1 MSNPLLDT
9 EGLPAF
15 SAIRPDH
22 VEPAIDALLAE
33 NRARLNAILEG
44 PAPPSWDTVVAPQEA
59 MDDRLSNAWSP
70 VSHLNA
76 VMNNDALR
84 EAYNACLPKLTAYT
98 TEVGQNSK
106 LAEAYKAVR
115 ARKDFDALSPA
126 QQKTVDNAIR
136 DFHLSGV
143 DLPADEKERYREIAS
158 RLSALSAKFE
168 ENVMDATNA
177 WQKHVENEA
186 ELVGLPE
193 STLAVARQ
201 GAERNDKDGYLLTL
215 DFPCFFG
222 VLAHCDNRALREEM
236 YTAFGTRASDQ
247 GPHAGQWDNTE
258 IMEEILALRHEKS
271 QLLGFAN
278 YAGLSLATKMA
289 DSTDQVTGFLLDL
302 ATRAKPQAEKELAA
316 LREYAKD
323 ELGLDELHP
332 WDTTWATEK
341 LRQARYQL
349 SQEDLRPYFSADRVK
364 AGLFQV
370 VERLYGVKIVENTE
384 AVDTW
389 HEDVKFYEIHN
400 PDGSVRGQFY
410 TDLYARA
417 KKRGGAWM
425 DVCRMRRAQG
435 NDTQIPVAYL
445 TCNFTPSVGG
455 KPALLTHGEVETLFH
470 EFGHGLHHMLTR
482 VDCAAVSG
490 IAGVPWDAVELPSQ
504 FMENWCWE
512 REALDL
518 FAVHVDTGERIPDDL
533 YQRMQAAKNF
543 QSAMQMVRQ
552 LEFSLFDFRLHADY
566 DQATGPRIFEILDQ
580 VRDQVSV
587 MKPPAWHRF
596 PHSFGHIF
604 AGGYAAGYYSYKWA
618 EVLSADAFSRFE
630 EEGIFNQQTGR
641 DFLENIL
648 EKGGSEDLMELYV
661 AFRGREPQI
670 DALLRHHGLAA

>member
-9 EGLPAF
+9 HGLPPF
-15 SAIRPDH
+15 SAIRPEH
-22 VEPAIDALLAE
+22 VEPAIDHLIADNRQALETLLDE
-33 NRARLNAILEG
+33 TTS
-44 PAPPSWDTVVAPQEA
+44 PSWDNLIEPLED
-59 MDDRLSNAWSP
+59 MEDRISKAWSP

-76 VMNNDALR
+76 VMNNDELR
-84 EAYNACLPKLTAYT
+84 AAYNACLPKLTAYS
-98 TEVGQNSK
+98 TELGQNTR
-106 LAEAYKAVR
+106 LAEACKQVR
-115 ARKDFDALSPA
+115 AREDFAQLNAA
-126 QQKTVDNAIR
+126 QQRTVDNAIR

-143 DLPADEKERYREIAS
+143 DLPADKKERYREIAS

-177 WQKHVENEA
+177 WHKLVANET

-201 GAERNDKDGYLLTL
+201 AAERDGKNGYLLTL

-222 VLAHCDNRALREEM
+222 VLAHCDNRGLREEM

-247 GPHAGQWDNTE
+247 GPHAGRWDNSA
-258 IMEEILALRHEKS
+258 IMDEILALRHEKA
-271 QLLGFAN
+271 QLLGFSN
-278 YAGLSLATKMA
+278 YAELSLATKMA
-289 DSTDQVTGFLLDL
+289 DSTAQVIGFLEDL
-302 ATRAKPQAEKELAA
+302 ADKAKPQAGAELDA
-316 LREYAKD
+316 LRKYARE
-323 ELGLDELHP
+323 ELGLDSLEP

-349 SQEDLRPYFSADRVK
+349 SQEDLRPYFSADRVMD
-364 AGLFQV
+364 GLFQV
-370 VERLYGVKIVENTE
+370 VERLYGVSIVENTE
-384 AVDTW
+384 AVDRW
-389 HEDVKFYEIHN
+389 HEDVQFYEIHDR
-400 PDGSVRGQFY
+400 DGSVRGQFY

-425 DVCRMRRAQG
+425 DVCRMRRAHQG
-435 NDTQIPVAYL
+435 TTQIPVAYL
-445 TCNFTPSVGG
+445 TCNFTPSIGG
-455 KPALLTHGEVETLFH
+455 KPSLLTHGEVETLFH

-512 REALDL
+512 REALNL
-518 FAVHVDTGERIPDDL
+518 FAVHVDTGEPIPADL
-533 YQRMQAAKNF
+533 LQRMQEARNF
-543 QSAMQMVRQ
+543 QSAMQMTRQ

-566 DQATGPRIFEILDQ
+566 DPDKGARIYETLDA

-587 MKPPAWHRF
+587 MKPPHWHRF

-641 DFLENIL
+641 EFLETIL
-648 EKGGSEDLMELYV
+648 EKGGSEDLMKLYV

>member
-115 ARKDFDALSPA
+115 AREDFDALSPA

-177 WQKHVENEA
+177 WQKHVANEA
-186 ELVGLPE
+186 ELAGLPE

-201 GAERNDKDGYLLTL
+201 EAERNDKDGYLLTL

-580 VRDQVSV
+580 VREQVSV

>member
-1 MSNPLLDT
+1 MSNPLLET

-15 SAIRPDH
+15 SAIRPEH
-22 VEPAIDALLAE
+22 VEPAIDTLLAE
-33 NRARLNAILEG
+33 NRERLDAVL
-44 PAPPSWDTVVAPQEA
+44 ASTDAPSWNTVVEPLEA
-59 MDDRLSNAWSP
+59 MDDRLSRAWSP
-70 VSHLNA
+70 VSHLNS

-98 TEVGQNSK
+98 TEMGQNSA

-115 ARKDFDALSPA
+115 ARDDFATLNAA

-136 DFHLSGV
+136 DFRLSGV
-143 DLPADEKERYREIAS
+143 DLPADSKERYREIAS

-177 WQKHVENEA
+177 WQKHIRNET
-186 ELVGLPE
+186 ELAGLPE

-201 GAERNDKDGYLLTL
+201 AAEREGKDGYLLTL

-247 GPHAGQWDNTE
+247 GPHAGQWDNSA
-258 IMEEILALRHEKS
+258 IIDEILALRHEKA
-271 QLLGFAN
+271 QLLGFAS
-278 YAGLSLATKMA
+278 YAELSLATKMA
-289 DSTDQVTGFLLDL
+289 ESTGQVTGFLEDL
-302 ATRAKPQAEKELAA
+302 AARARPQAEKELAA
-316 LREYAKD
+316 LRQYARE
-323 ELGLDELHP
+323 ELGLDDLQP

-349 SQEDLRPYFSADRVK
+349 SQEDLRPYFSADRVMD
-364 AGLFQV
+364 GLFQV
-370 VERLYGVKIVENTE
+370 VERLYGVKIIENTA

-389 HEDVKFYEIHN
+389 HEDVQFYEIRD

-410 TDLYARA
+410 TDLYART

-425 DVCRMRRAQG
+425 DVCRMRRAQAG
-435 NDTQIPVAYL
+435 VTQIPVAYL

-455 KPALLTHGEVETLFH
+455 KPSLLTHGEVETLFH

-518 FAVHVDTGERIPDDL
+518 FAVHVETGERIPDDL

-552 LEFSLFDFRLHADY
+552 LEFSLFDFRLHAGY
-566 DQATGPRIFEILDQ
+566 EPTAGARTYEVLDA

-596 PHSFGHIF
+596 PNSFGHIF

-670 DALLRHHGLAA
+670 DALLRHNGLAA

>member
-115 ARKDFDALSPA
+115 AREDFDALSPA

-177 WQKHVENEA
+177 WQKHVANEA
-186 ELVGLPE
+186 ELAGLPE

-201 GAERNDKDGYLLTL
+201 EAERNDKDGYLLTL

-587 MKPPAWHRF
+587 IKPPAWHRF

>member
-115 ARKDFDALSPA
+115 AREDFDALSPA

-177 WQKHVENEA
+177 WQKHVANEA
-186 ELVGLPE
+186 ELAGLPE

-201 GAERNDKDGYLLTL
+201 EAERNDKDGYLLTL

-278 YAGLSLATKMA
+278 YAELSLATKMA

>member
-115 ARKDFDALSPA
+115 AREDFDALSPA

-177 WQKHVENEA
+177 WQKHVANEA
-186 ELVGLPE
+186 ELAGLPE

-201 GAERNDKDGYLLTL
+201 EAERNDKDGYLLTL

-278 YAGLSLATKMA
+278 YAELSLATKMA

-580 VRDQVSV
+580 VREQVSV